1 MKLRDFMQSTKYD
14 VILCGIWLIMHNYA
28 IIQNYA
34 ILRDFMKIMRYRIDR
49 VKSSSLLQSQPDPT
63 LSLAVW

>member
-49 VKSSSLLQSQPDPT
+49 VKSSSLVPKRGL
-63 LSLAVW
+63 

>member
-14 VILCGIWLIMHNYA
+14 VILCGIWLILHNYA

-49 VKSSSLLQSQPDPT
+49 VKSSSLS
-63 LSLAVW
+63 SAGEKKSIF